1 MTCKNNKIIYLKGFY
16 FFRCTSFWFYIN
28 KIVMSINHSSTSFNF
43 CNAITKIKIQNF
55 MYYFIDIWS
64 KTYIIP
70 NISFWFCNTAFLFRR
85 VLMDEEKQRR
95 PPDSCPIIFDSWYGE
110 FHLKTYPMQCSQIC
124 FAPNFKWAVT
134 LSGSSFYILPR
145 ATLGVSTKMHFHPII
160 MNVPLDLLVFNC
172 LSPPPLTEWGILYK
186 VWSFAKL
193 SFKFL
198 KSHQYPKCTC
208 VLSDGCDPIRELIR
222 EFSQVTRFV
231 FVKSIEQN
239 QFPFKA

>member
-110 FHLKTYPMQCSQIC
+110 FHLKTLHIAHIRCN
-124 FAPNFKWAVT
+124 APRFVLLLNSNE
-134 LSGSSFYILPR
+134 LSLSVAAAFIFYLEQR
-145 ATLGVSTKMHFHPII
+145 YVYL
-160 MNVPLDLLVFNC
+160 
-172 LSPPPLTEWGILYK
+172 
-186 VWSFAKL
+186 
-193 SFKFL
+193 
-198 KSHQYPKCTC
+198 QKCTFTQ
-208 VLSDGCDPIRELIR
+208 LS
-222 EFSQVTRFV
+222 
-231 FVKSIEQN
+231 
-239 QFPFKA
+239 

>member
-1 MTCKNNKIIYLKGFY
+1 MHFRRCWLSSSYLRPTPRRKCSSPPSTSPSGFSIASGSYTKSLLIETNQFIILSLHRLWHNMTCKKRITKSSISKISIFQMHFILVLHQQNSNVYKSLKY
-16 FFRCTSFWFYIN
+16 
-28 KIVMSINHSSTSFNF
+28 FNF

-124 FAPNFKWAVT
+124 FAPKFK
-134 LSGSSFYILPR
+134 
-145 ATLGVSTKMHFHPII
+145 
-160 MNVPLDLLVFNC
+160 
-172 LSPPPLTEWGILYK
+172 
-186 VWSFAKL
+186 
-193 SFKFL
+193 
-198 KSHQYPKCTC
+198 
-208 VLSDGCDPIRELIR
+208 
-222 EFSQVTRFV
+222 
-231 FVKSIEQN
+231 
-239 QFPFKA
+239 